1 MRKSIKLTTTVFSAY
16 LTTQSALALSLPTE
30 QADPLR
36 NSPKKASSHT
46 IRIVPSV
53 KIASDTIQKE
63 VRIIHITAKGET
75 LSKIAKRY
83 KTTVKAI
90 LKLNPSIRNPD
101 FIRTGQKIHIT
112 GIPTPKQAASVKK
125 ASPVHNTSKGGQSN
139 SADRLITIAN
149 QYLGVSYKY
158 GSSTS
163 THSSFD
169 CSSFTYTVFKQAG
182 IALPRTSSSQANA
195 GVPVSLSRLQK
206 GDLVFFDTDF
216 NGTINHVG
224 IYTGGGRMINASS
237 SKGISYANIDRHYWA
252 PRLVKAARL
261 L

>member
-1 MRKSIKLTTTVFSAY
+1 MRKSIMLTSSVFSAF

-30 QADPLR
+30 PADPLR
-36 NSPKKASSHT
+36 NSPKKAPSHT

-63 VRIIHITAKGET
+63 ASIIHITAKGET

-90 LKLNPSIRNPD
+90 LRLNPSIRNPD
-101 FIRTGQKIHIT
+101 VIRTGQRIHIT
-112 GIPTPKQAASVKK
+112 GTPVPKQAASVKK
-125 ASPVHNTSKGGQSN
+125 ASPARNTPKGGQSN

-182 IALPRTSSSQANA
+182 IAIPRTSSSQANA
-195 GVPVSLSRLQK
+195 GVPVSLSSLQK

-237 SKGISYANIDRHYWA
+237 SKGISYANIDRHYWS